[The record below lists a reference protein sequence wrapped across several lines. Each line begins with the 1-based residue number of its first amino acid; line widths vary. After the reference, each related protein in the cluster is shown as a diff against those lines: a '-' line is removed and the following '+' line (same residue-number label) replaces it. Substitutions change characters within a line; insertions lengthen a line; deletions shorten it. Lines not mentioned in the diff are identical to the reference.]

1 MVKTIYRNFKIV
13 PVFQTTLLENLLQ
26 IKAYDMTK
34 LTDELK
40 SDIVQYRNNMVYIT
54 VVVLF
59 LPRDAHA

>member
-1 MVKTIYRNFKIV
+1 
-13 PVFQTTLLENLLQ
+13 
-26 IKAYDMTK
+26 MTK